1 MLKNS
6 TIPEELLY
14 TDSLPMMEWNW
25 RYFFLGTELP
35 KLETWTSFSTSPTLY
50 LCHTHV
56 ITKSF
61 QLLVLNKM
69 ESTAVCPLSLSLFAQ
84 PCPNFL
90 IQIPCSSF
98 SNPQPTM
105 VPSSVHLKMQ
115 SWSWFS
121 LKNLQW
127 LPFLFRIKFKL
138 ISMGYTFPVWVLPY
152 LSTLFQPRSTLEPHW
167 DTCSMIPT
175 LAKYLLLLLTSSY
188 LSYLYSLPY
197 YSSRLSDLL
206 LSFKSQHTVIFAQK
220 PFFLNQPPSKPGAFS
235 TLPRNLYTALS
246 EHSSNLIVVVYF
258 LVWFFFSVMWKW
270 DRHR

>member
-6 TIPEELLY
+6 SSIPGELLY
-14 TDSLPMMEWNW
+14 TDSLPMMEWNS
-25 RYFFLGTELP
+25 RYFFLGMELP

-50 LCHTHV
+50 LRHTHV

-61 QLLVLNKM
+61 QLSVLNKM
-69 ESTAVCPLSLSLFAQ
+69 VSTAVCPLSLPLFAQ

-90 IQIPCSSF
+90 IQIPCSSS

-121 LKNLQW
+121 LKKW

-138 ISMGYTFPVWVLPY
+138 ISMGYIFPVRVLPY
-152 LSTLFQPRSTLEPHW
+152 LSTLFQPRSTLQPHW

-197 YSSRLSDLL
+197 YSSHLSDLL

-246 EHSSNLIVVVYF
+246 EYSSNLIVVVYL
-258 LVWFFFSVMWKW
+258 LVWFFSVMWKW
-270 DRHR
+270 DHHC